1 MERSKFGAMP
11 NSMGPALSIRPST
24 AHLTLVQCGPR
35 HAQVRVPLQ
44 FFKPAARAT
53 VNSPR

>member
-53 VNSPR
+53 VSSPR